1 MLQLLMPNSLTAPIT
16 KSQFKLG
23 LDCIQKLQHT
33 RNRLPQVSQENEM
46 LRLLAEGGSAVE
58 ALIRATEP
66 GRFIGGFKDAALAES
81 SEAIADALNAAAA
94 GKTTSLY
101 EVTIAHGGFLARID
115 LLRIR
120 PEAIDLVEIKSKS
133 VEGVGGQVDQEEFRK
148 QKGGIR
154 AEWMA
159 YIQDL
164 AFQRELLIRYLAEI
178 GQQTGVSI
186 RQAVRP
192 RLLLVNKLG
201 VATPATALNRANY
214 RSTYQ
219 QNARGIHATVD
230 FIGQEADRSLL
241 VEVPME
247 DMVAV
252 LIKDAG
258 SDVIGF
264 KGLGIADCMQAMKGI
279 VDSDQWPDAH
289 QSLGKTCKSCE
300 FRVRTGLESGFDK
313 CWENTGGCSQHHLL
327 TTILLSEK
335 QFAQALS
342 DAGTKAG
349 VLDIA
354 EESIKDTQR
363 KQYESIQRSS
373 PLVTRSFAND
383 PMGQLFGTIPEGPVY
398 FIDFET
404 AAYPIPSRVGGHPN
418 EQIPFQFEGHRIP
431 SPTAGLETRVQLDGF
446 LDLEQPSPHRAFIDG
461 LKSQVGDSGPI
472 FHWHNFEN
480 TILRKIRGVLEKSPE
495 PGDEAR
501 MAFIDALTG
510 SVGQTKGR
518 LIDLLPI
525 AKSAFYHPDMAG
537 SYSIKKVVPIA
548 WGIPAIRDH
557 FILGHGAT
565 SDPSHYSGTKDPY
578 DGLPSPPRSILEA
591 VGGIETYRT
600 LVEAEDDEGP
610 SALRNGGMAML
621 AYHYVRMFGG
631 ADDPAIVSQFRQ
643 YCQLDSAAMV
653 MVYALMRDQL
663 SAWSKFRE

>member
-1 MLQLLMPNSLTAPIT
+1 MIGNCSIS
-16 KSQFKLG
+16 KFF
-23 LDCIQKLQHT
+23 
-33 RNRLPQVSQENEM
+33 RL
-46 LRLLAEGGSAVE
+46 E
-58 ALIRATEP
+58 AH
-66 GRFIGGFKDAALAES
+66 FIACL
-81 SEAIADALNAAAA
+81 
-94 GKTTSLY
+94 
-101 EVTIAHGGFLARID
+101 D

-120 PEAIDLVEIKSKS
+120 PDAIELVEIKSKS
-133 VEGVGGQVDQEEFRK
+133 VEGNDNRVDTGEILTNQGTVRS
-148 QKGGIR
+148 
-154 AEWMA
+154 EWLA
-159 YIQDL
+159 NIQDL
-164 AFQRELLIRYLAEI
+164 AFQRELLQRALNTM
-178 GQQTGVSI
+178 GQRSGTPIHQTVH
-186 RQAVRP
+186 P
-192 RLLLVNKLG
+192 RLLLVNKFG
-201 VATPATALNRANY
+201 TATPATMLDPANY
-214 RSTYQ
+214 RSEYRQ
-219 QNARGIHATVD
+219 EKLGIRATVE
-230 FIGQEADRSLL
+230 FIGKNADRSLL

-252 LIKDAG
+252 LIRDAG

-279 VDSDQWPDAH
+279 VDSDQWPDARK
-289 QSLGKTCKSCE
+289 SIGKTCKSCE

-313 CWENTGGCSQHHLL
+313 CWENTAGCSQHHLL

-335 QFAQALS
+335 QFAQALL

-404 AAYPIPSRVGGHPN
+404 SAYPIPSRAGGHPN
-418 EQIPFQFEGHRIP
+418 EKIPFQFEGHRIP

-510 SVGQTKGR
+510 SVDASKGR

-557 FILGHGAT
+557 FNLGHGAT
-565 SDPSHYSGTKDPY
+565 GDPSHYSGTKDPY

-600 LVEAEDDEGP
+600 LIEAEDDEGP

-631 ADDPAIVSQFRQ
+631 ADDPDIVSQFRK
-643 YCQLDSAAMV
+643 YCRLDSAAMV